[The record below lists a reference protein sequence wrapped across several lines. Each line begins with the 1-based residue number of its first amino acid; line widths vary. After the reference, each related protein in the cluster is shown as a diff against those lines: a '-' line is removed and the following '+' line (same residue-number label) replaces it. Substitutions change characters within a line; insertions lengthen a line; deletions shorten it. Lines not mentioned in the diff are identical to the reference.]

1 MEKILYIIFISLFSL
16 NVISCGEKDESSS
29 TPPTFCE
36 VHSAEESCISSST
49 TLSAPSHLTATS
61 GAGQVILDWTGLSGA
76 SSYSVYWDNV
86 PDVSS
91 SSTAI
96 TSVRK
101 DYYMHS
107 ELDNGT
113 TYFYKVAGENSAG
126 TGPLSIEV
134 SASTPL
140 PAPDNLSAITGFNQ
154 IALDWDNVTGAASYT
169 LFWDNSSGI
178 TSSDT
183 AITLISSDNYTHT
196 SLDNNT
202 TFYYKIAAVN
212 SSGTGTLSSEVNAT
226 YKGSG
231 SLSFDGTNDYVE
243 IAHDN
248 SLNLTDNF
256 TIEAWV
262 NLDSNTNNTILD
274 KGDYNNLFQAHTSG
288 NTGLSYYDRT
298 NDWTHSSGTIPI
310 NEWVHVAMSFQTG
323 SNNLKFY
330 KNGQLMSSH
339 TVNNNSPT
347 DAGVMNI
354 GRQSPSTCVCNIL
367 DGNIDEVRIWS
378 DIRAQSEIQS
388 YMSMPLTG
396 SESSLVGYWNF
407 NEGRNTTLTGQTSNN
422 NDGTV
427 YGAAWSDDSP

>member
-1 MEKILYIIFISLFSL
+1 MKKILYIIFISLFSL

-49 TLSAPSHLTATS
+49 TLSAPSHLTAAS
-61 GAGQVILDWTGLSGA
+61 GAGQVILNWTGLSGA

-183 AITLISSDNYTHT
+183 AITLISTDNYTHT

-212 SSGTGTLSSEVNAT
+212 SSGTGTLSSEVNA
-226 YKGSG
+226 
-231 SLSFDGTNDYVE
+231 
-243 IAHDN
+243 
-248 SLNLTDNF
+248 
-256 TIEAWV
+256 
-262 NLDSNTNNTILD
+262 
-274 KGDYNNLFQAHTSG
+274 
-288 NTGLSYYDRT
+288 
-298 NDWTHSSGTIPI
+298 
-310 NEWVHVAMSFQTG
+310 
-323 SNNLKFY
+323 
-330 KNGQLMSSH
+330 
-339 TVNNNSPT
+339 
-347 DAGVMNI
+347 I
-354 GRQSPSTCVCNIL
+354 GIFL
-367 DGNIDEVRIWS
+367 
-378 DIRAQSEIQS
+378 
-388 YMSMPLTG
+388 L
-396 SESSLVGYWNF
+396 
-407 NEGRNTTLTGQTSNN
+407 
-422 NDGTV
+422 
-427 YGAAWSDDSP
+427 

>member
-183 AITLISSDNYTHT
+183 AITLISTDNYTHT

-288 NTGLSYYDRT
+288 NTGLSYYDRS
-298 NDWTHSSGTIPI
+298 NNWTHSSGTIPI

-407 NEGRNTTLTGQTSNN
+407 NGGRNTTLTGQTSNN

>member
-36 VHSAEESCISSST
+36 VHSAEESCISSSI
-49 TLSAPSHLTATS
+49 TLSAPSHLTAAS

-183 AITLISSDNYTHT
+183 AITLISTDNYTHT

-288 NTGLSYYDRT
+288 NTGLSYYDRS
-298 NDWTHSSGTIPI
+298 NNWTHSSGTIPI

-347 DAGVMNI
+347 DSGVMNI

-367 DGNIDEVRIWS
+367 DGNLDEVRIWS
-378 DIRAQSEIQS
+378 DIRTQSEIQS
-388 YMSMPLTG
+388 YMSRPLTG
-396 SESSLVGYWNF
+396 SESGLVGYWNF
-407 NEGRNTTLTGQTSNN
+407 NDGRNTTLTGQTSNN